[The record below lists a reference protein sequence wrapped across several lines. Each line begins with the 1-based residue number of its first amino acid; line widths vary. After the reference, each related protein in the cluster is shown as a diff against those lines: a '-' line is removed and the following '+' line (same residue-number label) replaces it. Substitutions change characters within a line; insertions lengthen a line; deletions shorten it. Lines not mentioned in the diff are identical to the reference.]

1 MPPSITT
8 EHTLATRARFCSTTT
23 RSAVRLKKQGFP
35 SFPVLEIK
43 WGESRTKVL
52 GFCFDNKAFVFCFS
66 LIPAISLLTC
76 TWIAKI
82 LFTIN
87 LKRLEFKFLL
97 RSCHLYSQAAV
108 PYCISV
114 GGNQVTE

>member
-52 GFCFDNKAFVFCFS
+52 V
-66 LIPAISLLTC
+66 LL
-76 TWIAKI
+76 
-82 LFTIN
+82 
-87 LKRLEFKFLL
+87 
-97 RSCHLYSQAAV
+97 
-108 PYCISV
+108 
-114 GGNQVTE
+114 